1 MYRVRQ
7 FFGALTART
16 DEQTEQTLTSVL
28 TPAQQRLFRRMPTS
42 DQRHS
47 LNVCR
52 TLRQAG
58 HTECTPEGKALLAA
72 ALLHDVGKAQGRIW
86 LWQRVVIVLLER
98 WAPRVLDWLSSGKP
112 QRWRQG
118 FVVHRQHPEVSA
130 QWAEQTGCS
139 PLTVTLIR
147 GHQEPLGETLTD
159 ENRLLAALQR
169 ADGMN

>member
-16 DEQTEQTLTSVL
+16 DKQDEQTLTPVL
-28 TPAQQRLFRRMPTS
+28 TLSQQDLFRRMPTN

-58 HTECTPEGKALLAA
+58 HTEGTPEGKALLAA
-72 ALLHDVGKAQGRIW
+72 ALLHDVGKSQGRIW
-86 LWQRVVIVLLER
+86 LWHRVAIVLLER
-98 WAPRVLDWLSSGKP
+98 WAPRALDRLSSGKP
-112 QRWRQG
+112 QGWRQG
-118 FVVHRQHPEVSA
+118 FVVHRQHPEVGA
-130 QWAEQTGCS
+130 QWAERAGCS

-147 GHQEPLGETLTD
+147 RHQEPLDETLCE
-159 ENRLLAALQR
+159 ENQLLAALQQ